1 MLNDDLDQR
10 SQSAPSDA
18 GDAAEEFSF
27 AFQPIVDLDRME
39 IIGQEALVRGP
50 FGEAADS
57 VLQMVRPEIRQL
69 FDLACRKRVVQLAGR
84 LKLDVA
90 LHINSSAITPANLD
104 EVLESTIAAAE
115 AHGLAP
121 SQLVFEFGRLEPLGS
136 PRELNEVR
144 DRCNEVGI
152 QVLADNY
159 GASEVGLKRL
169 VVFQPNWLK
178 LDRNL
183 IQRIH
188 CSQRRQA
195 LVHGLLATCRMLD
208 IEVIA
213 SGIEDEDELDWL
225 QGAGVGYA
233 QGYLL
238 GRPSF
243 ESLPRLDASCL
254 TR

>member
-1 MLNDDLDQR
+1 MLNETSEERAQT
-10 SQSAPSDA
+10 SNAPSD
-18 GDAAEEFSF
+18 DSEDFSF
-27 AFQPIVDLDRME
+27 AFQPIVDLDRLE
-39 IIGQEALVRGP
+39 VVGQEALVRGP

-69 FDLACRKRVVQLAGR
+69 FEKACRKRVLQLAGR
-84 LKLDVA
+84 LGLDVP

-104 EVLESTIAAAE
+104 EVLDSTCE
-115 AHGLAP
+115 LAKANGIDP
-121 SQLVFEFGRLEPLGS
+121 SNVVFEFGRLEPLGS
-136 PRELNEVR
+136 PRELDETR
-144 DRCNEVGI
+144 ERCNRAGI
-152 QVLADNY
+152 RVLADNY

-195 LVHGLLATCRMLD
+195 LVHGLLATCRMLE
-208 IEVIA
+208 IKVIA
-213 SGIEDEDELDWL
+213 SGIEEEDELDWL
-225 QGAGVGYA
+225 HGAGVRYA

-243 ESLPRLDASCL
+243 ESLPGFDRSPIV
-254 TR
+254 R